1 MMNKQDK
8 EILRRLVREH
18 EETAGSSRSTLLAL
32 RALIAA
38 MRELE
43 CPAEE
48 LRDQYLE
55 ITHAIKKTR
64 PKIIPLI
71 HLIEEFEAEIEP
83 FFGNDPEVVQNKAA
97 EILQA
102 KHEKLQSKS
111 GKIIEL
117 GLTCLEKRETI
128 VVHTVNLNVI
138 SIIALSHQVME
149 KDLNVIILQQDFLKT
164 KRIISHLRQADVPLQ
179 AVPEYSLSHYIGQAD
194 KMFCGALSITADKKV
209 VTPVGTANITSLCH
223 YHQIPVYLFANTLK
237 FAHGAF
243 EDQRIHRES
252 VRQDKDADAYEL
264 VTYSHDV
271 MDLEMVDYL
280 VTEDGIYPKDKV
292 QDYLNKVY
300 KK

>member
-1 MMNKQDK
+1 MNKQDK

-18 EETAGSSRSTLLAL
+18 EEAAGSSRSTLLAL

-38 MRELE
+38 IQELQ

-55 ITHAIKKTR
+55 LTYAIKHTR

-83 FFGNDPEVVQNKAA
+83 LFGSDPEVVREKAG

-102 KHEKLQSKS
+102 KHEKLQAKS

-117 GLTCLEKRETI
+117 GLTCVEAGDTI
-128 VVHTVNLNVI
+128 VVHTVNLNVV
-138 SIIALSHQVME
+138 SIISLSHQVME
-149 KDLNVIILQQDFLKT
+149 KNLNVIILQQDPVKT
-164 KRIISHLRQADVPLQ
+164 RRIINPLRQADVPLQ

-194 KMFCGALSITADKKV
+194 KMFCAALSITADQKV
-209 VTPVGTANITSLCH
+209 VAPVGTANITSLCH

-237 FAHGAF
+237 FAHGLF
-243 EDQRIHRES
+243 EDQRIHRET
-252 VRQDKDADAYEL
+252 VRQDKDAEAYEL

-271 MDLEMVDYL
+271 MDLDMVDYL
-280 VTEDGIYPKDKV
+280 VTEDGIYPKSQI
-292 QDYLNKVY
+292 QDYFRQLY
-300 KK
+300 P

>member
-1 MMNKQDK
+1 MMNKKDK

-18 EETAGSSRSTLLAL
+18 EEVAGSSRSTLLAL

-38 MRELE
+38 IQELQ
-43 CPAEE
+43 CPPEE

-55 ITHAIKKTR
+55 ITHAIKNTR

-71 HLIEEFEAEIEP
+71 HLIEEFEVEIEP
-83 FFGNDPEVVQNKAA
+83 IFGSEPDVVQAKAT

-117 GLTCLEKRETI
+117 GLTCLDKGETI

-138 SIIALSHQVME
+138 SIIALAHQVME
-149 KDLNVIILQQDFLKT
+149 KDLDVIILQQDFIKT

-179 AVPEYSLSHYIGQAD
+179 AVPEYSLSHHIGQAD
-194 KMFCGALSITADKKV
+194 KMFCGALSITSDQKV
-209 VTPVGTANITSLCH
+209 VAPVGTANITSLCH

-237 FAHGAF
+237 FAHGGF
-243 EDQRIHRES
+243 EDQRIYRES

-280 VTEDGIYPKDKV
+280 VTEDGIYPKDQIQAYLEEMYKV
-292 QDYLNKVY
+292 
-300 KK
+300 

>member
-1 MMNKQDK
+1 MNKQDK

-18 EETAGSSRSTLLAL
+18 EEVAGSSRSTLLAL

-38 MRELE
+38 TQELQ

-55 ITHAIKKTR
+55 LTYAIKRTR

-83 FFGNDPEVVQNKAA
+83 FFGSDPEEVRKKAG

-102 KHEKLQSKS
+102 KHEKLQAKS

-117 GLTCLEKRETI
+117 GLTCVEAGDTI
-128 VVHTVNLNVI
+128 VVHTVNLNVV
-138 SIIALSHQVME
+138 SIISLSHQVME
-149 KDLNVIILQQDFLKT
+149 KDLNVIILEQDPVKT
-164 KRIISHLRQADVPLQ
+164 RRIINPLRQADVTLQ
-179 AVPEYSLSHYIGQAD
+179 TVPEYSLSHYIGQAD
-194 KMFCGALSITADKKV
+194 KMFCAALSITADQKV
-209 VTPVGTANITSLCH
+209 VAPVGTANITSLCH

-237 FAHGAF
+237 FAHGRF
-243 EDQRIHRES
+243 EDQRIHRET
-252 VRQDKDADAYEL
+252 VRQDKDAEAYEL

-271 MDLEMVDYL
+271 MDLDMVDYL
-280 VTEDGIYPKDKV
+280 VTEDGIYPKTKI
-292 QDYLNKVY
+292 QDYFRQLY
-300 KK
+300 P

>member
-8 EILRRLVREH
+8 EILRRLIREH
-18 EETAGSSRSTLLAL
+18 EESAGSSRSTLLAL

-38 MRELE
+38 TRELQ

-55 ITHAIKKTR
+55 LTHAIKNTR

-71 HLIEEFEAEIEP
+71 HLIEEFEVEIEP
-83 FFGNDPEVVQNKAA
+83 FFGSDPELVQQKAA

-102 KHEKLQSKS
+102 KHEKLQAKS

-117 GLTCLEKRETI
+117 GLNCVEAGDTI
-128 VVHTVNLNVI
+128 VMHTVNLNVV
-138 SIIALSHQVME
+138 SIITLCHQVMG
-149 KDLNVIILQQDFLKT
+149 KNLNVIILQQDYVKT
-164 KRIISHLRQADVPLQ
+164 RRIINQLRQADVPLQ
-179 AVPEYSLSHYIGQAD
+179 AVPEYSMSHYIGQAD
-194 KMFCGALSITADKKV
+194 KMFCAALSITTDQKV
-209 VTPVGTANITSLCH
+209 VAPVGTANISSLCH

-237 FAHGAF
+237 FAHGVF
-243 EDQRIHRES
+243 EDQRIHRET

-264 VTYSHDV
+264 VTYSHDM

-280 VTEDGIYPKDKV
+280 VTEDGIFPKDSI
-292 QDYLNKVY
+292 QDYL
-300 KK
+300 KKLHQ